1 MKLLIVQLHPAP
13 RYFLPL
19 APNILLTTLLLNNVN
34 LFLNVTDQVFTN
46 IQHTCQSPSILLSA
60 ILLTTLLH

>member
-13 RYFLPL
+13 CYFLPS
-19 APNILLTTLLLNNVN
+19 APNILATLLLNNVH

-46 IQHTCQSPSILLSA
+46 IQLTCE
-60 ILLTTLLH
+60 T